1 MRILMVLVP
10 DAATAERAHLTM
22 NRISIPYCL
31 STEAGV
37 EVVMASPEGGAPHVR
52 SEGASAGANHLFAAD
67 RRARDALADTLSTA
81 DIAPEDFEALFC
93 VGLIDPIWEGAPA
106 SASGLVAAFLRSGKP
121 AALLPGRVDIEP
133 LGSAAGLL
141 IFGEDDKAPEQAA
154 AALLGILGMPRR

>member
-10 DAATAERAHLTM
+10 DAAMAERAHLTM

-31 STEAGV
+31 FADAGV
-37 EVVMASPEGGAPHVR
+37 EVVMASPEGGAPHVQ
-52 SEGASAGANHLFAAD
+52 GVSAND
-67 RRARDALADTLSTA
+67 RFTTDHRARDALADTLSTA

-93 VGLIDPIWEGAPA
+93 VGLIDPIWEGDPA
-106 SASGLVAAFLRSGKP
+106 SASGLVAAFLKSGKP

-133 LGSAAGLL
+133 LGTAAGLL

-154 AALLGILGMPRR
+154 AALLGILGATRRS